1 MERATWNNYLAQ
13 TWDKYLPP
21 IRPYAEE
28 TAIFKQYISNFIKD
42 KREIPSVLILGSTPE
57 LRDVVYEFDIIPTV
71 VDFSQEN
78 YEGMSLLL
86 RNKGTDNFIKNNWL
100 DMGGC
105 NDNEQYD
112 FIFSE
117 AAFNVLN
124 VKVAKQMYYICS
136 TLLRHNGKLIAKEWI
151 RFSNTRPI
159 LEDLI
164 KDYRGSTSTLGF
176 YSYLCIPLML
186 MFYDFENEVIA
197 LRDLDSEINKILS
210 TGKITINEQMSV
222 GIHKYKNVDL
232 ELYIPSILEFM
243 NDMKEYLNLSM
254 IHTIHIAHAEFHPI
268 FVYERR

>member
-28 TAIFKQYISNFIKD
+28 TAIFKRYVANFIKD
-42 KREIPSVLILGSTPE
+42 KGKIPSILILGSTPE
-57 LRDVVYEFDIIPTV
+57 LRDIIYEFDITPTV
-71 VDFSQEN
+71 VDFSREN

-86 RNKGTDNFIKNNWL
+86 RNKGTDKFIENNWL
-100 DMGGC
+100 DMREC
-105 NDNEQYD
+105 NDIGQYD

-124 VKVAKQMYYICS
+124 VKAAKQIYHLCS
-136 TLLRHNGKLIAKEWI
+136 TLLKNNGKLIVKEWI
-151 RFSNTRPI
+151 RFSDTRPL

-164 KDYRGSTSTLGF
+164 KDYRESNSTLGF

-186 MFYDFENEVIA
+186 LFYDFENEVIT
-197 LRDLDSEINKILS
+197 LKDLDREINKMLS
-210 TGKITINEQMSV
+210 SGKITINEQMSV
-222 GIHKYKNVDL
+222 GIHEYRNVDL

-243 NDMKEYLNLSM
+243 NDMKEYLSLSM
-254 IHTIHIAHAEFHPI
+254 IHTVHIAHAEFHPI